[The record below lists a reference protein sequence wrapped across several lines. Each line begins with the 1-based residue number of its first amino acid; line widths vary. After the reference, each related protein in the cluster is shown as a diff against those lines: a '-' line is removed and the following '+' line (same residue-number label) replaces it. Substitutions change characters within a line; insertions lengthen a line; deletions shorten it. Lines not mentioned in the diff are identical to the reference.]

1 MRNLKFILSALAI
14 LLAGAMAAGLA
25 ARAVAAPRT
34 GETVSAGVV
43 AVPSVLGQT
52 ADEALFYPWG
62 RYDMLTLVP
71 LPLPVEPHCWSNGEL
86 MACVEAVTS
95 LGAEFNWQT
104 LLESLVWNQSDLRA
118 ADAVFL
124 KDFPATLGDG
134 VPVLLNYS
142 LNMSS
147 PLSVSWFLEPQ
158 ERQEPTEEEQQAA
171 LDKVEADLE
180 ELLRYYWSPDPNA
193 KNDLAAFIEDFGRQ
207 LNQWG
212 VTVFYDWFA
221 WILEMLYQQYQ
232 DVSGLPAGAVTPPGS
247 PPPLEEPYQQFQDVS
262 EQAVNRP
269 GSPLPLE
276 EFPAVLAGMG
286 VEIQFITT
294 PGQVLVLFSAEAGY
308 AFGVYYDIQLERYSG
323 LGISN

>member
-14 LLAGAMAAGLA
+14 LLAGAIAAGVA

-34 GETVSAGVV
+34 GEAVSAGVV

-62 RYDMLTLVP
+62 RYDMLPLVP
-71 LPLPVEPHCWSNGEL
+71 LPLTLEPHGWANGEL
-86 MACVEAVTS
+86 MACVEALAS
-95 LGAEFNWQT
+95 LEAEFDWDA
-104 LLESLVWNQSDLRA
+104 LLKSLVWNHSDLRA

-124 KDFPATLGDG
+124 KDFPAALGDG
-134 VPVLLNYS
+134 VPVFLNYS
-142 LNMSS
+142 LSMSS

-158 ERQEPTEEEQQAA
+158 ERRVPTEEEQQAA

-193 KNDLAAFIEDFGRQ
+193 KNDLAAFIEDFGKQ

-212 VTVFYDWFA
+212 VTIFYEWVG
-221 WILEMLYQQYQ
+221 WTLEMLYQQYQ
-232 DVSGLPAGAVTPPGS
+232 DASGLPAGAVSPPGS
-247 PPPLEEPYQQFQDVS
+247 PPPREEPYQQYQIVS
-262 EQAVNRP
+262 ERAVNAP
-269 GSPLPLE
+269 GSLLPLE
-276 EFPAVLAGMG
+276 EFPAALEEMG